1 MAISTTFTWSIFDC
15 ERDLSDGFIISAS
28 ATLTGVAK
36 SDGVGLATAV
46 TDAYAG
52 FGTVRPSPMIA
63 YADVTEA
70 NVISWTQTSL
80 GANSVAL
87 LQQNVVDALVSV
99 YNPSPPTQA
108 NGVPW

>member
-36 SDGVGLATAV
+36 SDGVGLATA
-46 TDAYAG
+46 TNDAFVG
-52 FGTVRPSPMIA
+52 FGTVRPSPMIP
-63 YADVTEA
+63 YADVTEE
-70 NVISWTQTSL
+70 NVITWTQTSL
-80 GANSVAL
+80 GEKSVSL

-99 YNPSPPTQA
+99 YNPPPPTQS